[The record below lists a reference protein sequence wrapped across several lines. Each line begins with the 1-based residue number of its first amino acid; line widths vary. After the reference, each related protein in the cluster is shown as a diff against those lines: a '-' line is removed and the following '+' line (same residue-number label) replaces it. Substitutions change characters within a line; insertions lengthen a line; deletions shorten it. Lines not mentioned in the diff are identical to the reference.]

1 MLSWREIAS
10 QICSSLTK
18 PCSISTR
25 PRRRPVFFCCSS
37 DTLSC
42 SCEITLCAT
51 SVSPS
56 LIFSGRPIDS
66 LASPT
71 RLSHLLSSPDESLR
85 LPGRSPGQADQ
96 LSAPVRELLGVH
108 RRGRSQY
115 RRDRRR

>member
-37 DTLSC
+37 ETLSC
-42 SCEITLCAT
+42 SCEITFCAT

-56 LIFSGRPIDS
+56 LIFSGRPIDAP
-66 LASPT
+66 LASPA
-71 RLSHLLSSPDESLR
+71 RLSHLLSSPDETLR
-85 LPGRSPGQADQ
+85 LAGRSAGQGDHV
-96 LSAPVRELLGVH
+96 SAYVRELL
-108 RRGRSQY
+108 
-115 RRDRRR
+115 

>member
-37 DTLSC
+37 ETLSC
-42 SCEITLCAT
+42 SCEITFCAT

-66 LASPT
+66 PCLPA
-71 RLSHLLSSPDESLR
+71 RLSHLLSSPDEGLR
-85 LPGRSPGQADQ
+85 FPGRSRGQENQ
-96 LSAPVRELLGVH
+96 LSASVRELLGIYC
-108 RRGRSQY
+108 RRRSQY
-115 RRDRRR
+115 RRYRRR